1 MTPGLSRIFSAPGG
15 LSPLPWTDR
24 ALFPGVLA
32 LWVSRPGAGILAPGV
47 SEKGLGQLQA
57 IMITVT
63 YCNILVNFWPIVYH
77 LCELL
82 AQSIEYRFQG
92 DFPMIERRFEKFTVN
107 GPKVH

>member
-1 MTPGLSRIFSAPGG
+1 MVLE
-15 LSPLPWTDR
+15 LQR
-24 ALFPGVLA
+24 AQRMRDA
-32 LWVSRPGAGILAPGV
+32 LDGIGREA
-47 SEKGLGQLQA
+47 ELQA